1 MDSTQRR
8 TQVLAGHLAVIPNN
22 NESLSS
28 VNCAEG
34 KDDLKDF
41 LEIYP
46 TLISEIIAELPSTY
60 EMPPHAVSWMQKLI
74 DYTVPGG
81 KMNRG
86 LTVIHSLQSLVEN
99 RKLTRNEV
107 FNAYVLGWCI
117 EWLQAF
123 FLVSDDV
130 MDQSVTRRGLPCW
143 YRANNPLHADAK
155 VGLIAIN
162 DAFLLEACIYRL
174 LKKFF
179 SSEPY
184 YVALL
189 DLFHDVTYQTEL
201 GQLLDLTTQPAGT
214 KVDISKFTLETYKR
228 IVKYKTAFYSF
239 YLPVALAMLMA
250 GIVSEPAFET
260 AKKIL
265 LPIGEYF
272 QIQDD
277 YLDCYGSPAVIGK
290 VGRDIEENKCSWLV
304 VQALLHANPEQRA
317 LLEQHYGRDHPEHVA
332 IVKKVYEDI
341 NIIKVFKDYEEES
354 YKSLV
359 KAIKGCIQ
367 LPQEVFLKLLAKIY
381 KREL

>member
-1 MDSTQRR
+1 MTTVDCDSK
-8 TQVLAGHLAVIPNN
+8 A
-22 NESLSS
+22 
-28 VNCAEG
+28 
-34 KDDLKDF
+34 DLKDF
-41 LEIYP
+41 QEIYP
-46 TLISEIIAELPSTY
+46 TLISEIISELPTAY
-60 EMPPHAVSWMQKLI
+60 EMPPHAVTWMQKMI
-74 DYTVPGG
+74 DYNVVGG

-86 LTVIHSLQSLVEN
+86 LTVIHSLQALVED

-143 YRANNPLHADAK
+143 YRANNPVYQHNGDVK

-189 DLFHDVTYQTEL
+189 ELFHEVTYQTEL

-214 KVDISKFTLETYKR
+214 KVDISKFTLDTYKR

-239 YLPVALAMLMA
+239 YLPVALAMMMG
-250 GIVSEPAFET
+250 GIVSEPAFEA

-277 YLDCYGSPAVIGK
+277 FLDCYGNPAVIGK
-290 VGRDIEENKCSWLV
+290 VGRDIEENKCGWLI
-304 VQALLHANPEQRA
+304 VQALLHVTPKQRA
-317 LLEQHYGRDHPEHVA
+317 LLEEHYGRDHPEHVA
-332 IVKKVYEDI
+332 VVKKVYEEI
-341 NIIKVFKDYEEES
+341 NITKIFKDYEEES
-354 YKSLV
+354 YRSLV
-359 KAIKGCIQ
+359 KQIKMCIQ
-367 LPQEVFLKLLAKIY
+367 LPQDVFLKLLAKIY